1 MCDYSRL
8 SVALVFIVTSL
19 WSSLVTRYALV
30 RLIALHNLCDR
41 ARYEQATQQR
51 TNREKQNHTIINQL
65 NVITSWLLATWLNV
79 FLAYANG
86 INASNFGTYIIFIVN
101 HILTFIP
108 LNSMIDILVIK
119 VIQKPMD
126 INYPNK
132 IIWNLGTNP
141 SLYSLSLA

>member
-30 RLIALHNLCDR
+30 RLIGLHNLCDR

-65 NVITSWLLATWLNV
+65 NVITSCLLATWLNV

-86 INASNFGTYIIFIVN
+86 INASNFDTYIIFIVN

-126 INYPNK
+126 INSPNK
-132 IIWNLGTNP
+132 II
-141 SLYSLSLA
+141 

>member
-1 MCDYSRL
+1 
-8 SVALVFIVTSL
+8 VALVFIVTSL

-30 RLIALHNLCDR
+30 RLIALQNLCDR
-41 ARYEQATQQR
+41 AHYEQATQQR
-51 TNREKQNHTIINQL
+51 TNREKQNHMIINQL
-65 NVITSWLLATWLNV
+65 NIITSCLLATWLNV
-79 FLAYANG
+79 FLSYANA
-86 INASNFGTYIIFIVN
+86 INASNFDTYIIFIVN

-132 IIWNLGTNP
+132 II
-141 SLYSLSLA
+141 